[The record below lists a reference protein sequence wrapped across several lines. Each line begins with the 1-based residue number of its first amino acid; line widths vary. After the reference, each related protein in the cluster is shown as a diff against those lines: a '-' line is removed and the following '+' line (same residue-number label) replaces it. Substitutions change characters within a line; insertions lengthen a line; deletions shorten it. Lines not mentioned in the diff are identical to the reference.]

1 MSSGIDGNL
10 VLALGIVVAAVGVFA
25 WAVVSKLKRAGK
37 LFSQGG
43 ATTRLTM
50 LLGLLLGAGVLY
62 VTRR

>member
-10 VLALGIVVAAVGVFA
+10 VLALGIVVAAIGVFA
-25 WAVVSKLKRAGK
+25 WAVASKLKRAGK

-43 ATTRLTM
+43 AATRIYM
-50 LLGLLLGAGVLY
+50 LLGLAAGAGLLY